1 MYLNIG
7 EVDGL
12 MEESNGNKYL
22 TFAPTDGNKEAL
34 AKFTILWNE
43 IKYLIETINEGK
55 VGEYGKDFMKIKF
68 NSDDNLLLNKKLKLH
83 IITIIARSS
92 FEEDA
97 RYKSLVFLEECLYE
111 F

>member
-1 MYLNIG
+1 M
-7 EVDGL
+7 
-12 MEESNGNKYL
+12 
-22 TFAPTDGNKEAL
+22 
-34 AKFTILWNE
+34 LWNE

>member
-1 MYLNIG
+1 
-7 EVDGL
+7 
-12 MEESNGNKYL
+12 
-22 TFAPTDGNKEAL
+22 
-34 AKFTILWNE
+34 
-43 IKYLIETINEGK
+43 
-55 VGEYGKDFMKIKF
+55 MKIKF
-68 NSDDNLLLNKKLKLH
+68 NSDDNLLLNKKLKLQ